1 MTSQEW
7 HNISRFESY
16 DLAKSWYQET
26 HKRQL
31 NATKT
36 KQINAFFI
44 QGREYF
50 RSASSSDMSVKPL
63 LLYYGVLSLARG
75 AILLRNASKK
85 GESLAQSH
93 GLKEVNWRGTVSD
106 GIKNILDLG
115 IQAERGTFLEL
126 VESIPNVH
134 HTEYFSYQSKS
145 KAVLQHDLGDIKFCT
160 TGELLTLGDLL
171 SRLKQT
177 MHSFQG
183 VTGRDPKWFLTIVTS
198 YAAETHFLLFTKPPD
213 EVLKLVDQRS
223 VTIQPMPKGW
233 PNLTLPIPQQG
244 LVFRHEAGSAHQSKF
259 PLFHETEGPQA
270 LMHGIANFPN
280 GDKLNEF
287 FKLYL
292 TSFVLGTLAR
302 YYPSVWMALLS
313 GSPGDFARPLIFE
326 AIEAIESEFP
336 AELSK
341 QIGQHPQVLGS
352 QAWYF
357 SGGRADSGLSP
368 GDMAS
373 SVSRS

>member
-1 MTSQEW
+1 MTNQEW

-16 DLAKSWYQET
+16 DLAKSWYQQT
-26 HKRQL
+26 HQRQM
-31 NATKT
+31 NAAKT
-36 KQINAFFI
+36 RQINAFFI

-50 RSASSSDMSVKPL
+50 KSASSSDMSVKPL
-63 LLYYGVLSLARG
+63 LLYYGVLSLSRG

-93 GLKEVNWRGTVSD
+93 GLKEVNWRGTMSG

-115 IQAERGTFLEL
+115 IQAEGGTFLEL
-126 VESIPNVH
+126 VDSIPNVH
-134 HTEYFSYQSKS
+134 QVHHFNHQSKS
-145 KAVLQHDLGDIKFCT
+145 KAVLQHDLGIIEFCT
-160 TGELLTLGDLL
+160 TGELLTLGDVL

-183 VTGRDPKWFLTIVTS
+183 VTGKDPKWFLTTVTI

-223 VTIQPMPKGW
+223 VTIEPMPKGW
-233 PNLTLPIPQQG
+233 PNLTTPIPQHG
-244 LVFRHEAGSAHQSKF
+244 LVFRHQAGGAHQSKF
-259 PLFHETEGPQA
+259 PLFHDTEGSEA
-270 LMHGIANFPN
+270 LMFGIADFPN

-292 TSFVLGTLAR
+292 TSFILGTLAR
-302 YYPSVWMALLS
+302 YYPSEWMALLS
-313 GSPGDFARPLIFE
+313 GSPGDFSRPLIFQ

-336 AELSK
+336 IELSK
-341 QIGQHPQVLGS
+341 QVGQHPQVLGS
-352 QAWYF
+352 QTWYI
-357 SGGRADSGLSP
+357 SGGQG
-368 GDMAS
+368 GS
-373 SVSRS
+373 SN

>member
-1 MTSQEW
+1 MTNQEW

-16 DLAKSWYQET
+16 DLARSWYQQT
-26 HKRQL
+26 HQRQM
-31 NATKT
+31 NAAKT
-36 KQINAFFI
+36 RQINAFFI

-50 RSASSSDMSVKPL
+50 KSASSSDMSVKPL
-63 LLYYGVLSLARG
+63 LLYYGVLSLSRG

-93 GLKEVNWRGTVSD
+93 GLKEVNWRGTVSG

-115 IQAERGTFLEL
+115 IQVEGGTFLEL

-134 HTEYFSYQSKS
+134 QTHYFSHQSKS
-145 KAVLQHDLGDIKFCT
+145 KAVLQHNLGDIKFCT

-177 MHSFQG
+177 MHPFQG
-183 VTGRDPKWFLTIVTS
+183 VTGREPKWFLTTVTT

-213 EVLKLVDQRS
+213 EVLKLVDQQS
-223 VTIQPMPKGW
+223 VTIQAMPKGW
-233 PNLTLPIPQQG
+233 PNLTTPIPQQG
-244 LVFRHEAGSAHQSKF
+244 LVFRHQAGAAHQSKF
-259 PLFHETEGPQA
+259 PLFHDTEGAQA
-270 LMHGIANFPN
+270 LMYGIADFPN

-292 TSFVLGTLAR
+292 TSFILGTLAR
-302 YYPSVWMALLS
+302 YYPSEWMALLS
-313 GSPGDFARPLIFE
+313 GSPGDFSRPLIFQ

-336 AELSK
+336 TELST
-341 QIGQHPQVLGS
+341 QVGQHPQVLGS
-352 QAWYF
+352 QAWYI
-357 SGGRADSGLSP
+357 SGGQG
-368 GDMAS
+368 GS
-373 SVSRS
+373 SN